1 MIDKK
6 SSPFGLIKG
15 HKGFTLLE
23 IVIVIFIVSLFLTLS
38 FPSVSLFYGSRAE
51 KLPERVHSVLR
62 FVNDAAING
71 QEDVF
76 LKIDLKKK
84 IFSYATSEGRRSF
97 RVPSMVSVYIP
108 SRGEVKD
115 SELTLFFGPFGYP
128 EPLEIRFDGN
138 RKVVY
143 NPFSG
148 RVKLLTEETG
158 QE

>member
-1 MIDKK
+1 MIEKPSLTGVESDQE
-6 SSPFGLIKG
+6 
-15 HKGFTLLE
+15 GFTLIE
-23 IVIVIFIVSLFLTLS
+23 IVLVIFIVSLFLTLS
-38 FPSVSLFYGSRAE
+38 FPSVSSLFGYKTG

-71 QEDVF
+71 EEDVF

-84 IFSYATSEGRRSF
+84 LFSYATSEGRRSF
-97 RVPSMVSVYIP
+97 KVPSIVSVYIP
-108 SRGEVKD
+108 SRGEIRD

-128 EPLEIRFDGN
+128 EPFEIRFDDN

-148 RVKLLTEETG
+148 RVKLLTVQRGKE
-158 QE
+158 